1 MKQAD
6 CDTPPPAGLHQP
18 WRSLLSPTPWLLE
31 FSDLWEEEEF
41 ALDSEEESGVRVNPD
56 PSTESKGSTPDRPP
70 GPPLAPPP
78 PPPPPPPSGP
88 PAGRTVRLHWR
99 ALQSLP
105 LLPGVGHFGPQT
117 IWAGL
122 EPVALDT
129 PHLKHLFE
137 SKNSH
142 TLTAGGLGRKQ
153 RCISVLGV
161 KRSNIITIAL
171 SSLPPPHLLP
181 PAILNMDCT
190 VLDRDDLQKLQA
202 LIPTEEELSLIQE
215 AQAKSPGSVLATAE
229 FCLTILGTI
238 PHLRSRLQLWAFA
251 LDYDIL
257 EREIAEPLFHLKQA
271 MDQLAA
277 NQTFRCIL
285 ATVLAIGNFLN
296 GCKARGFELS
306 YLNKLSQ
313 VRDTHSRVP
322 LLHHV
327 CVLLLQRYPNSSDLF
342 SEIMAVTRASKCD
355 YNEAECKLA
364 QLQIQCK
371 ASWEQ
376 LKLLEKDGE
385 WVGRQQLLHFLT
397 DSEERLGVL
406 RAVHRRVINRFH
418 SFLLFLGY
426 SHAVVREIRPEA
438 FCKTVSDFAL
448 EYKTTRGSI
457 LLQRD
462 REGGR
467 GPQKPTTSTPTSTP
481 ALENL
486 EQCMLEEILSTPQS
500 SLHFDLTLCRHR
512 NKHTGPLHRKLQW

>member
-6 CDTPPPAGLHQP
+6 CDTATPAGPHQP
-18 WRSLLSPTPWLLE
+18 WHSLLSPAPWLLE

-41 ALDSEEESGVRVNPD
+41 ALDSEEESGVRVNPNL
-56 PSTESKGSTPDRPP
+56 STESKGSTPDRPP

-78 PPPPPPPSGP
+78 PPPPPPLSGP

-313 VRDTHSRVP
+313 
-322 LLHHV
+322 
-327 CVLLLQRYPNSSDLF
+327 
-342 SEIMAVTRASKCD
+342 
-355 YNEAECKLA
+355 
-364 QLQIQCK
+364 
-371 ASWEQ
+371 Q

-512 NKHTGPLHRKLQW
+512 NKHTGPLRRKLQW